1 MCQTFTLITP
11 SDGSPGF
18 NGSNL
23 SVPRRLPIAQT
34 ITAAAAVAGR
44 EVGEVRKGGRK
55 GWIDEEGTNKTSLKS
70 S

>member
-34 ITAAAAVAGR
+34 ITAAER

-55 GWIDEEGTNKTSLKS
+55 GGKDEKGMNKTSLKS